1 MRIHIRRAITRVV
14 TLSGLALAVVGSSAH
29 AQSSGQGKEKKSGN
43 AVGQK
48 VPPGLAKKPGGMPPG
63 QYKKRY
69 GTRDGANVLGDI
81 FGRNGYTVRRITPYG
96 ESQYVYYR
104 MPDGTERRAIVS
116 PGTDQLQ
123 FSNVP
128 ATLLQQVIAQLYPR

>member
-1 MRIHIRRAITRVV
+1 MRQSIRQLITLSAIT
-14 TLSGLALAVVGSSAH
+14 LSVASTT
-29 AQSSGQGKEKKSGN
+29 AQAQGASQGKAKSGQR
-43 AVGQK
+43 AVKQ

-69 GTRDGANVLGDI
+69 GTREGATVLGDI
-81 FGRNGYTVRRITPYG
+81 FGRNGYPVRRITPFG

-116 PGTDQLQ
+116 PGTERLR

-128 ATLLQQVIAQLYPR
+128 STLLEQVIAQLYR

>member
-1 MRIHIRRAITRVV
+1 MRHALVRAIA
-14 TLSGLALAVVGSSAH
+14 LSTFALTVAGTAAH
-29 AQSSGQGKEKKSGN
+29 AQGASHGKAKKSDH
-43 AVGQK
+43 AAGQK

-69 GTRDGANVLGDI
+69 GTREGATVLGDI
-81 FGRNGYTVRRITPYG
+81 FGRNGYPVRRITPYG
-96 ESQYVYYR
+96 ESQYVFYR

-116 PGTDQLQ
+116 PGADRLR

-128 ATLLQQVIAQLYPR
+128 SVLLQQVIAQLYK

>member
-1 MRIHIRRAITRVV
+1 MRYALSRLL
-14 TLSGLALAVVGSSAH
+14 TLSAFAFTVAGSSAQ
-29 AQSSGQGKEKKSGN
+29 AQAPRKNKAKDN
-43 AVGQK
+43 DRAVGQRI
-48 VPPGLAKKPGGMPPG
+48 PPGLAKKPGGMPPG

-69 GTRDGANVLGDI
+69 RTREGATVLGDI

-116 PGTDQLQ
+116 PGTDRLR

-128 ATLLQQVIAQLYPR
+128 STLLEQVIAQLYR

>member
-1 MRIHIRRAITRVV
+1 MRRSFVRLIALSTFAITV
-14 TLSGLALAVVGSSAH
+14 SGTSAH
-29 AQSSGQGKEKKSGN
+29 AQGASQGKAKKSAGV
-43 AVGQK
+43 AGQR

-69 GTRDGANVLGDI
+69 GTREGATVLGDI
-81 FGRNGYTVRRITPYG
+81 FGRNGYPVRRITPYG
-96 ESQYVYYR
+96 ESQYVFYR

-116 PGTDQLQ
+116 PGTDQLR

-128 ATLLQQVIAQLYPR
+128 TTLLQQVIAQLYR